1 MRVSIYSVDSGL
13 MDVIDQNNL
22 LSKYAEQRGYR
33 VIKSFS
39 EVNPH
44 HKTAGSLIGL
54 NSLLKSAKDGEFQHI
69 LVADLSLFG
78 VSLTHMLGLV
88 RTLRM
93 YGVGITFLKQ
103 NLATNGDQ
111 GEVFLKVMDTMW
123 NYENQQ
129 VSDRIKLGQRT
140 ALKNGRKLGRP
151 SVRNIAVDS
160 AIKALR
166 RSGMSIKKISEIA
179 CVGIG
184 TVYKVLDEKV
194 VGLDNVTG
202 QVAH

>member
-1 MRVSIYSVDSGL
+1 MRVGIYSVDIVS
-13 MDVIDQNNL
+13 MDVIEQHDL
-22 LSKYAEQRGYR
+22 LSKYAEQQGFR

-39 EVNPH
+39 EMNPH

-54 NSLLKSAKDGEFQHI
+54 NSLLKSAKDGEFQHV
-69 LVADLSLFG
+69 LVADFSLFG
-78 VSLTHMLGLV
+78 VSINHMLGLV

-93 YGVGITFLKQ
+93 HDVGITFLKQ
-103 NLATNGDQ
+103 NLSTIGEQ
-111 GEVFLKVMDTMW
+111 GEMLLKVMEAMW
-123 NYENQQ
+123 NYETQQ
-129 VSDRIKLGQRT
+129 VSDRIKIGQRT

-160 AIKALR
+160 TIKALR

-179 CVGIG
+179 CVGVG

-194 VGLDNVTG
+194 AELDNSPRLVT
-202 QVAH
+202 H

>member
-1 MRVSIYSVDSGL
+1 MRVAIYSVDSVS
-13 MDVIDQNNL
+13 MDVIEQHDL
-22 LSKYAEQRGYR
+22 LSKYAEQQGFR

-39 EVNPH
+39 EINPH

-54 NSLLKSAKDGEFQHI
+54 NSLLKSAKDGEFQHV
-69 LVADLSLFG
+69 LVADFSLFG
-78 VSLTHMLGLV
+78 VSINHMLGLV
-88 RTLRM
+88 KTLRM
-93 YGVGITFLKQ
+93 RGVGITFLKQ
-103 NLATNGDQ
+103 DLSTIGDQ
-111 GEVFLKVMDTMW
+111 GEMLLKVMEAMW

-160 AIKALR
+160 TIKALR

-184 TVYKVLDEKV
+184 TVYKILDEKV
-194 VGLDNVTG
+194 DGLDHAAG
-202 QVAH
+202 IIAH